1 MSKKKYN
8 ILITGYYFKKNYGD
22 DLLLDVA
29 KKLLTPKYCSGV
41 SFNTQIIGIDRIDNN
56 NISELCNWSDKIIL
70 FGGEVI
76 NDYFLDKL
84 ISMKQYAFYNY
95 KKNIKLYA
103 IGVSCNTVYSYITNK
118 LDIFEVIVFRNDKD
132 YSEFLPRLT
141 NYYSKSLP
149 DPVFLLKPEKKNTG
163 ILARLTRKDK
173 QISVAFFLSQ
183 TVKPTDEYIQNIA
196 NLIRH
201 WQFHGALVY
210 LLTMCNNDLSKTEN
224 DILINTA
231 VYEQLNFSERE
242 NIILIDNPALI
253 FNYLQT
259 IDYAVCWRFHSHI
272 FCIQYGIP
280 FLSISNTPK
289 VINILN
295 ENGLTDLSYI
305 DKNLI
310 NGINYLIEN
319 KSIIKKKLNIIAS
332 DLLEKAQSYKK
343 WGNFI
348 FRERNIPRFYIDTK
362 NPLILP
368 NIIKEYLKFT
378 ITNDHEFNS
387 RLLIYLITGKINS
400 NYEWGLMK
408 KMEDGQTPFTL
419 VSDLEWLINEHIKN
433 GPPAFYY
440 KMAHYLEINSLIFE
454 KNRGKF
460 LNIHY
465 IDQNDMRGVHRSGWQ
480 YVIDGIEKEL
490 GTFYPA
496 AILCDLYLDRT
507 FHWNYETNERLGII
521 PYTKQWIGFIHHTGN
536 TTYSNYNIIEMFKKE
551 LFLKS
556 LLHCKALI
564 VLSNYLKSQIQ
575 IILKKLG
582 YTGVHVYNLH
592 HPTEIIEESRCF
604 DYNTF
609 INMPIKRIVQV
620 GAWYRDIGAI
630 FKLTLGSNPLKYN
643 RYALKGP
650 NMESYYTNNIQSKIQ
665 ISRDK
670 TIRGGSNSIQSIAYA
685 LERPVE
691 ILEKLDDKTY
701 DDLLKTSIIFIKLLD
716 CSAVNTIIEAI
727 VRNTPILVNPLDA
740 VVEYLGKDYPFYYNT
755 LEEAAKKANDPY
767 LIRKAYFYLKK
778 KDKTCL
784 KIETFIQSLRS
795 LKIFESMV

>member
-1 MSKKKYN
+1 
-8 ILITGYYFKKNYGD
+8 
-22 DLLLDVA
+22 
-29 KKLLTPKYCSGV
+29 
-41 SFNTQIIGIDRIDNN
+41 
-56 NISELCNWSDKIIL
+56 
-70 FGGEVI
+70 
-76 NDYFLDKL
+76 
-84 ISMKQYAFYNY
+84 
-95 KKNIKLYA
+95 
-103 IGVSCNTVYSYITNK
+103 
-118 LDIFEVIVFRNDKD
+118 
-132 YSEFLPRLT
+132 
-141 NYYSKSLP
+141 
-149 DPVFLLKPEKKNTG
+149 
-163 ILARLTRKDK
+163 
-173 QISVAFFLSQ
+173 
-183 TVKPTDEYIQNIA
+183 
-196 NLIRH
+196 
-201 WQFHGALVY
+201 
-210 LLTMCNNDLSKTEN
+210 
-224 DILINTA
+224 
-231 VYEQLNFSERE
+231 
-242 NIILIDNPALI
+242 
-253 FNYLQT
+253 
-259 IDYAVCWRFHSHI
+259 
-272 FCIQYGIP
+272 
-280 FLSISNTPK
+280 
-289 VINILN
+289 
-295 ENGLTDLSYI
+295 
-305 DKNLI
+305 
-310 NGINYLIEN
+310 
-319 KSIIKKKLNIIAS
+319 
-332 DLLEKAQSYKK
+332 
-343 WGNFI
+343 
-348 FRERNIPRFYIDTK
+348 
-362 NPLILP
+362 
-368 NIIKEYLKFT
+368 
-378 ITNDHEFNS
+378 
-387 RLLIYLITGKINS
+387 
-400 NYEWGLMK
+400 MK
-408 KMEDGQTPFTL
+408 KMEEGQTPFTL

-465 IDQNDMRGVHRSGWQ
+465 IDQNDMRGVHRAGWQ

-507 FHWNYETNERLGII
+507 FHWNYDTNERLSII

-536 TTYSNYNIIEMFKKE
+536 TTYSNFNIIEMFKKE

-582 YTGVHVYNLH
+582 YTSVHVYNLH

-650 NMESYYTNNIQSKIQ
+650 NMESYYTNNIQSKNQ

-670 TIRGGSNSIQSIAYA
+670 TIRGGSNQIQSIAYA

-716 CSAVNTIIEAI
+716 ASAVNTIIEAI

-795 LKIFESMV
+795 LKVFESMV